1 MKYSDLKDK
10 VYLITGANGRIGYS
24 LSKQLIKS
32 GAKVIMTDILISKIK
47 FFNHNKNCLI
57 KKIDIV
63 REKNI
68 KKIISIGVKKFK
80 KIDGMIHCAYPVTKD
95 WGYSIEKLKS
105 KSLKENLF
113 NQLGASIL
121 ISKSFIN
128 YFLKKKINGKIIFI
142 SSIQGVRSP
151 KFEHYENLKMSS
163 PVEYSVI
170 KSGIISLTSYLA
182 KMHKK
187 NKISVNCISPG
198 GIRDNQPRKFMKRY
212 RNSCGTKGLLDPKD
226 IVGTITFL
234 LSNSSEFINGQ
245 NIVIDDG
252 WSL

>member
-1 MKYSDLKDK
+1 MKHLDLKNK

-24 LSKQLIKS
+24 LSKQLVKF
-32 GAKVIMTDILISKIK
+32 GAKVVMTDILTNKIK

-57 KKIDIV
+57 KKIDIIK
-63 REKNI
+63 EENI
-68 KKIISIGVKKFK
+68 KKIISAGVKKFK
-80 KIDGMIHCAYPVTKD
+80 KIDGVIHCAYPVTKD
-95 WGYSIEKLKS
+95 WGQPIEKLKP

-113 NQLGASIL
+113 NQLGSSIL
-121 ISKSFIN
+121 ISKYFIN

-142 SSIQGVRSP
+142 SSIQGIKSP
-151 KFEHYENLKMSS
+151 KFEHYYNLNMTS
-163 PVEYSVI
+163 PIEYSVI

-198 GIRDNQPRKFMKRY
+198 GIRDNQPKKFIKRY
-212 RNSCGTKGLLDPKD
+212 LSSCGTKGLLDPKD
-226 IVGTITFL
+226 IIGTITFL

-245 NIVIDDG
+245 NIIIDDG